1 MDDIINKSRID
12 IAILLHKIKSHK
24 NKEEKDFFY
33 RKICLHLKRA
43 QFFLKSNPQAILIR
57 ADKGSA
63 AVLMSR
69 SEYEE
74 KMAAIINDDKTY
86 KILQKD
92 PINSIISNNNR
103 LAIRLFRDG
112 HISESD
118 YTFIR
123 NHNGNH
129 GKTYGLVKIH
139 KPGNKLRNLVTTC
152 GTPSYNFSKFISKLL
167 KPLTENSPYNV
178 KNSFELVPKLKS
190 ISFEPDEPFEIY
202 SLDVESLFTN
212 TPVEVAIDY
221 ISENYEQLNLD
232 IPKQHLIET
241 ISFIL
246 NSVIFSYNG
255 TLYQQIFGVPMG
267 SPLSMAISNIALFQI
282 EKKVIS
288 SLNTNLK
295 CYIRYADDTLL
306 ITPPSDVD
314 KIHKKF
320 NSMHPRVKFT
330 IERSIDNKINFLDT
344 TTTFKNNKI
353 TTNWFQKQTATFR
366 YINFLSFAPMKYK
379 RSIVFHLVD
388 RAFHLSETEQLDQ
401 NLILIREKL
410 LQNSYPLILI
420 NKLINQRLN

>member
-152 GTPSYNFSKFISKLL
+152 GTPSYNFSKFLSNLL
-167 KPLTENSPYNV
+167 KPLTENSPYNI

-190 ISFEPDEPFEIY
+190 IKFEPNETFEIY

-221 ISENYEQLNLD
+221 INENYELLDLN
-232 IPKQHLIET
+232 IPKMHFIE
-241 ISFIL
+241 IINFIL

-267 SPLSMAISNIALFQI
+267 SPLSMQISNIALFQI
-282 EKKVIS
+282 EKTVIAN
-288 SLNTNLK
+288 LNINLK
-295 CYIRYADDTLL
+295 FYVRYVDDTLL
-306 ITPPSDVD
+306 ITPPQDIDRV
-314 KIHKKF
+314 HETF
-320 NSMHPRVKFT
+320 NSFHPRVKST
-330 IERSIDNKINFLDT
+330 IERANENKINFLDT
-344 TTTFKNNKI
+344 TITF
-353 TTNWFQKQTATFR
+353 Q
-366 YINFLSFAPMKYK
+366 
-379 RSIVFHLVD
+379 
-388 RAFHLSETEQLDQ
+388 
-401 NLILIREKL
+401 
-410 LQNSYPLILI
+410 
-420 NKLINQRLN
+420 